1 MKQNLLQ
8 CPKIKFH
15 YTAEPSFN
23 MTRLAL
29 TDPLLVKACWIRF
42 AAATQAS
49 VNMLEL
55 NYTTGIL
62 LCH

>member
-8 CPKIKFH
+8 CPKVKFH
-15 YTAEPSFN
+15 YAAEPFFN
-23 MTRLAL
+23 MTRLVL
-29 TDPLLVKACWIRF
+29 TKILLVKACWIRF
-42 AAATQAS
+42 TAAIQAS

-55 NYTTGIL
+55 NHPTRIL